1 MERELLK
8 WIVTLA
14 REIVQ
19 RGAKRCTYDDV
30 AIVRVHYWSVLCDRP
45 ILWACHRKNWPIW
58 ERRNP
63 LPSQSTMSVRLR
75 SPSVRALLDELERRV
90 VRSAEPAGWVW
101 CIDGKPLPIGGCS
114 KDRQAGYGRAAGC
127 KAKGYKLHAVVGMQG
142 VPVAWRV
149 APMNKDER
157 VMGARLL
164 RDVAVQGY
172 VLGDGHYD
180 SNPLHDVCM
189 AHGDLQLVT
198 PPRYRK
204 RKGLG
209 HHRHSPAR
217 LRSLAMWDDP
227 VSPFGRELLEE
238 RTRIERY
245 FGRLTSFGGGLTH
258 LPPWVRTH
266 PRVRRWVQAKLV
278 LQLLRRRRL
287 ATTTYGDG

>member
-8 WIVTLA
+8 LIVSIA
-14 REIVQ
+14 RELVQ
-19 RGAKRCTYDDV
+19 RGQARFQYDDV
-30 AIVRVHYWSVLCDRP
+30 EIVRTYYWSVLWDRAVS
-45 ILWACHRKNWPIW
+45 WACRAENWPSC
-58 ERRNP
+58 ERRRK
-63 LPSQSTMSVRLR
+63 LPSQSTMSRRLR
-75 SPSVRALLDELERRV
+75 FARVRELLDEVERRV
-90 VRSAEPAGWVW
+90 VRTAQTGGGWVW
-101 CIDGKPLPIGGCS
+101 FIDGKPLVIGGCS
-114 KDRQAGYGRAAGC
+114 KDRQAGYGRAASGLG
-127 KAKGYKLHAVVGMQG
+127 KGYKLHAVVGMQG

-180 SNPLHDVCM
+180 SNPLHDVCL

-227 VSPFGRELLEE
+227 VSPFGRELLAE
-238 RTRIERY
+238 RVRIERY
-245 FGRLTSFGGGLTH
+245 FGQLTGCGGGLTH
-258 LPPWVRTH
+258 LPPFVRTH
-266 PRVRRWVQAKLV
+266 RRVRRWVQAKIV
-278 LQLLRRRRL
+278 LHLLRRRL
-287 ATTTYGDG
+287 KSQTTYVA